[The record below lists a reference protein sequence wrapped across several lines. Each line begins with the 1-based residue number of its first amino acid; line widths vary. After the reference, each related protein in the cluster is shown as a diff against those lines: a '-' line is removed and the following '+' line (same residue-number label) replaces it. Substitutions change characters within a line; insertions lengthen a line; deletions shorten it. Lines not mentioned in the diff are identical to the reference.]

1 MSTANICSSYDVAE
15 KKRHY
20 SKFSKILL
28 SLLLAGLITAVT
40 SFFLN
45 NAVIALFPLSL
56 LFLTFSMS
64 NLPSNLKE
72 KIPSEF

>member
-1 MSTANICSSYDVAE
+1 MSTECICSFYDVAE
-15 KKRHY
+15 KTRHY
-20 SKFSKILL
+20 SKFLKILL
-28 SLLLAGLITAVT
+28 GLLLAGLVTAVT

-56 LFLTFSMS
+56 LFLAFSMS

>member
-15 KKRHY
+15 KKWHY

>member
-1 MSTANICSSYDVAE
+1 
-15 KKRHY
+15 
-20 SKFSKILL
+20 
-28 SLLLAGLITAVT
+28 
-40 SFFLN
+40 
-45 NAVIALFPLSL
+45 VIALFPLSL